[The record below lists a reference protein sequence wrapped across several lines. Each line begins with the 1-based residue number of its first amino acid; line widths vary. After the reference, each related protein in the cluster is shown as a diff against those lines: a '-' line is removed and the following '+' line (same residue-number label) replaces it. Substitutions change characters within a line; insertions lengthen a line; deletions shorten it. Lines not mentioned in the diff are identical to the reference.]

1 MYENPNKYGLFLT
14 FQFSLA
20 FQMTNVYMFTTL
32 NDWLSLTIL

>member
-1 MYENPNKYGLFLT
+1 MYENLNKYGLSLT

-32 NDWLSLTIL
+32 NDWLSLTI